1 MALNTNQIKP
11 GKMKKQPFEEWVVAA
26 DFSDNMDIAGGEDL
40 DLPSCSI
47 EAVDVQ
53 GNDATENGSLNAAAQ
68 IVQVSTMTKGTGSE
82 KGYLKVLIKGGLENE
97 EVDSVTED
105 RSPYTVTFK
114 GITTAPERWKKVVE
128 VTVRD
133 LAKQQS

>member
-11 GKMKKQPFEEWVVAA
+11 GKMKKQPYEEWVIAA

-40 DLPSCSI
+40 VLGSCSI
-47 EAVDVQ
+47 EAVDKQ

-68 IVQVSTMTKGTGSE
+68 ICQVSTKAIGTGTE
-82 KGYLKVLIKGGLENE
+82 KGYLKVLVKGGLESE
-97 EVDSVTED
+97 EVDEATED
-105 RSPYTVTFK
+105 RSPYTITFK
-114 GITTAPERWKKVVE
+114 GVTTAPEKWEKDVI

-133 LAKQQS
+133 LP

>member
-1 MALNTNQIKP
+1 MLNTNQIKP

-26 DFSDNMDIAGGEDL
+26 DFSENMDIAGGEDL

-53 GNDATENGSLNAAAQ
+53 GNDATEGGTLNAAAQ
-68 IVQVSTMTKGTGSE
+68 IVDTATITKGTGEE
-82 KGYLKVLIKGGLENE
+82 KGYLKVLCRRGLENE
-97 EVDSVTED
+97 VVDEATED

-114 GITTAPERWKKVVE
+114 GITTAPEKWEKDVI

-133 LAKQQS
+133 L